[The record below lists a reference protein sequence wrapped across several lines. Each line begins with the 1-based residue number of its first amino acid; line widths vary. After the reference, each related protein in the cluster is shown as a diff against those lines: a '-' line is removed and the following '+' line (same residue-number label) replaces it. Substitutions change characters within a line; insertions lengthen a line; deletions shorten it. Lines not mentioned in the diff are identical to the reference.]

1 MSKGLSREVGFL
13 TLVVDETAIW
23 ETLETVDDPEL
34 PLSIV
39 DMGLVYDIRVQ
50 EGPDGTRVE
59 VDMTF
64 TAMGC
69 PAMDLLRGD
78 VHKAVSAVEGVDQ
91 VQITT
96 VWDPPWTVKRL
107 SERARAVLETAGVGV

>member
-1 MSKGLSREVGFL
+1 MKGAEVPK
-13 TLVVDETAIW
+13 TVVDEETIW
-23 ETLETVDDPEL
+23 QTLETVDDPEL

-39 DMGLVYDIRVQ
+39 DMGLIYDVRVDQ
-50 EGPDGTRVE
+50 GPEGTRVE

-69 PAMDLLRGD
+69 PAMDLLRSD
-78 VHKAVSAVEGVDQ
+78 VHEAVSQVPDVDE
-91 VQITT
+91 VKLTT

>member
-1 MSKGLSREVGFL
+1 M
-13 TLVVDETAIW
+13 VDETTIW
-23 ETLETVDDPEL
+23 QALETVDDPEL

-39 DMGLVYDIRVQ
+39 DMGLIYDVRVQ
-50 EGPDGTRVE
+50 DEAGETLVE

-69 PAMDLLRGD
+69 PAMDLLRSD
-78 VHKAVSAVEGVDQ
+78 VRDAVTQVDGVDQ
-91 VQITT
+91 LRITT